1 MTLGDFSF
9 PVTVFCMP
17 AWFIYLTCLE
27 NGLRSAATASQRE
40 VLLVV
45 QICQTGP
52 SKSTCSRA
60 GAVGLALHCDRVP
73 FTLLSAC
80 KFSAALAFQPITAEE
95 L

>member
-1 MTLGDFSF
+1 MDCDLQPLLARDK
-9 PVTVFCMP
+9 
-17 AWFIYLTCLE
+17 CLM
-27 NGLRSAATASQRE
+27 L
-40 VLLVV
+40 V

-52 SKSTCSRA
+52 FKAAHSLA

-80 KFSAALAFQPITAEE
+80 KFSAALAFQPITAKE